1 MQGEI
6 VMRLK
11 YYKGQAITE
20 FAIVIPL
27 FLAFLLGILYLFIYC
42 YNLIALQTMSRD
54 IARARSVGISY
65 SNIQDAYKS
74 QSMPNLLM
82 PDYYT
87 WNYDDS
93 TDFPEPQLTDTDVTV
108 VIHATGSSSF
118 LPTDISASI
127 SMYKES
133 T

>member
-1 MQGEI
+1 M
-6 VMRLK
+6 K
-11 YYKGQAITE
+11 NKKGQAITE
-20 FAIVIPL
+20 FSIILPAFL
-27 FLAFLLGILYLFIYC
+27 FILLGIFYIFIYC

-82 PDYYT
+82 TDYYT
-87 WNYDDS
+87 WNSDDS

-118 LPTDISASI
+118 LPTNISAST

-133 T
+133 TT